1 MSLPLSFP
9 LFEKR
14 GLKTHHS
21 FFSASLHF
29 ELAFALAE
37 PLDFDFNIELIMY
50 RSYLALK

>member
-14 GLKTHHS
+14 GLKTHS

-37 PLDFDFNIELIMY
+37 PLDFDFNIELIMN